1 MLDIPVF
8 HDDQHGTAIVVLA
21 ALTNAL
27 RVVGKDLADVRIVM
41 SGAGAAGTAVL
52 KLLLN
57 AGAKN
62 VISCDINGAVCR
74 DRSDLNE
81 SLTWIAE
88 HTNPEGYSGS
98 LKGAVVGADVFIGV
112 SAPNVIAGDDVKNM
126 AHDAI
131 VFALANPD
139 PEVDPDEAREHAA
152 VVATG
157 RSDYPNQINNV
168 LAFPGVFRGLL
179 DAQSTTITDV
189 MLVAA
194 ARALADVVPAEEL
207 GPDYIIPSVF
217 HPDVASG
224 VAAAVRDAVLTES
237 ARKLTGKSVRTAT

>member
-1 MLDIPVF
+1 
-8 HDDQHGTAIVVLA
+8 
-21 ALTNAL
+21 
-27 RVVGKDLADVRIVM
+27 
-41 SGAGAAGTAVL
+41 VL

-57 AGAKN
+57 AGARD
-62 VISCDINGAVCR
+62 VISCDISGAVHR
-74 DRSDLNE
+74 GREGLNE

-88 HTNPEGYSGS
+88 HTNHAGYVGD
-98 LKGAVVGADVFIGV
+98 LRGAVAGADVFIGV
-112 SAPNVIAGDDVKNM
+112 SAPNVLNGQDVKTMNPG
-126 AHDAI
+126 AI

-139 PEVDPDEAREHAA
+139 PEVDPDEAGEYAA

-179 DAQSTTITDV
+179 DAQSTTITDA
-189 MLVAA
+189 LLLAA

-207 GPDYIIPSVF
+207 GPDYIVPSVF

-224 VAAAVRDAVLTES
+224 VAAAVREAALAEAAKSGKAVPAE
-237 ARKLTGKSVRTAT
+237 

>member
-1 MLDIPVF
+1 
-8 HDDQHGTAIVVLA
+8 
-21 ALTNAL
+21 
-27 RVVGKDLADVRIVM
+27 
-41 SGAGAAGTAVL
+41 VL

-57 AGAKN
+57 AGARN
-62 VISCDINGAVCR
+62 VISCDINGSVFR
-74 DRSDLNE
+74 GREGLNE
-81 SLTWIAE
+81 NLAWIAE
-88 HTNPEGYSGS
+88 HTNADCYDGD
-98 LKGAVVGADVFIGV
+98 LAGAVAGADVFIGV
-112 SAPNVIAGDDVKNM
+112 SAPNVISGQDVKSM
-126 AHDAI
+126 APGAI

-139 PEVDPDEAREHAA
+139 PEVDPDEAREYAA

-179 DAQSTTITDV
+179 DAQSTTITET

-217 HPDVASG
+217 HPDVATG
-224 VAAAVRDAVLTES
+224 VAAAVRDAAVS
-237 ARKLTGKSVRTAT
+237 AGAVAEAAG

>member
-1 MLDIPVF
+1 M
-8 HDDQHGTAIVVLA
+8 
-21 ALTNAL
+21 
-27 RVVGKDLADVRIVM
+27 
-41 SGAGAAGTAVL
+41 
-52 KLLLN
+52 
-57 AGAKN
+57 
-62 VISCDINGAVCR
+62 
-74 DRSDLNE
+74 
-81 SLTWIAE
+81 AE
-88 HTNPEGYSGS
+88 
-98 LKGAVVGADVFIGV
+98 
-112 SAPNVIAGDDVKNM
+112 
-126 AHDAI
+126 DAI

-179 DAQSTTITDV
+179 DAQSTTITEA

-224 VAAAVRDAVLTES
+224 VAAAVRDAAIAEAAKGAGAEAAEAAGGGATQKLS
-237 ARKLTGKSVRTAT
+237 RQRARTPASEAPVTPQPAA